1 MGQTERGETPLE
13 REAVTS
19 PPIRISVV
27 TPAVRIRRSGWR
39 PQFGLRS
46 LLVLVL
52 FFGAL
57 GGIVSQLVVRTRRQ
71 QEAVNHL
78 IGAGCT
84 VHYENYWSR
93 DAATPAA
100 LADGPNFWQQVDF
113 WRSVWLLTTD
123 SPIQH
128 SRETLEMIAELPE
141 LRTIDIEF
149 APGSDAI
156 PLPPIASRKQLR
168 NLKLENHILQ
178 PGDVDKIVQCQ
189 ELAMLEINVDDVS
202 CDELAALDVLPKLD
216 FLRISGPLTE
226 EVVAS
231 WQHITQ
237 LTFLHLDQVDR
248 VSAARLADLIRR
260 NPNLQHVHLKGAN
273 CTVEICEA
281 LKECQEL
288 GQLWLAGSKIDD
300 EGLVKLRLL
309 PKLGD
314 LDIRGSQ
321 VRGTAFKGTGS
332 FPALLYATAGGSQ
345 IDDEGALHLSKLA
358 MVHTLDLS
366 HTNITDVGCEHLGR
380 REFTDLL
387 LSNNQITDRGA
398 SSLNGQSLDRL
409 DLMGTDV
416 SPIPFASSS
425 RWPCL
430 RMLYLGKRA
439 DSEAELLQVLGN
451 PALRWLFADG
461 PVGNLF
467 LQRHGGRFHLTPE
480 VKAPASSESPSQP

>member
-19 PPIRISVV
+19 PPIRISVI
-27 TPAVRIRRSGWR
+27 TPAARTQRSGWR

-46 LLVLVL
+46 LLALVL

-57 GGIVSQLVVRTRRQ
+57 GGLASQLVVRTRRQ
-71 QEAVNHL
+71 QEVVNHL
-78 IGAGCT
+78 IGAGCFI
-84 VHYENYWSR
+84 HYENNW
-93 DAATPAA
+93 AKGAKTP
-100 LADGPNFWQQVDF
+100 LPDGPYFWQQIDF
-113 WRSVWLLTTD
+113 WRSVWMVTTTD
-123 SPIQH
+123 RHLEH
-128 SRETLEMIAELPE
+128 SRETLEMMAELPE
-141 LRTIDIEF
+141 LRTIDVSF
-149 APGSDAI
+149 TPGSSAI

-202 CDELAALDVLPKLD
+202 CDELAALDALPKLD

-231 WQHITQ
+231 WRHITQ

-248 VSAARLADLIRR
+248 VSAPRLADLIRR
-260 NPNLQHVHLKGAN
+260 NPNLQQVHLKGAN
-273 CTVEICEA
+273 CTVEVCEA

-300 EGLVKLRLL
+300 EGLVELRLL

-332 FPALLYATAGGSQ
+332 FPALLYVTAGGSQ

-387 LSNNQITDRGA
+387 LSNNRITDVGA
-398 SSLNGQSLDRL
+398 SALNGQRLDRL
-409 DLMGTDV
+409 DLTGTDASPLPFV
-416 SPIPFASSS
+416 SPS
-425 RWPCL
+425 RWPKL
-430 RMLYLGKRA
+430 QMLYLGKRA
-439 DSEAELLQVLGN
+439 DGEADLLQVLGN
-451 PALRWLFADG
+451 PALQWLSADG
-461 PVGNLF
+461 PVSNLF